1 MGDPARG
8 FSRCIAIWLYVQYRH
23 SALMMKA
30 KTTAFDSLN
39 PAQRRAAT
47 FGTAVPE
54 KGVSA
59 GPMLILAGA
68 GTGKTNTL
76 AHRTAHLVLNG
87 TDPARILMLTF
98 TRRAAQEMIRR
109 TQNIV
114 AEVMADRG
122 RAGDRSVVSRLVW
135 SGTFHS
141 VGNRI
146 LRLYAKHLGL
156 DPNFTVLDRADAAD
170 LMDVVRHDLGFSKK
184 DKRFPR
190 KDACLAIYS
199 YRVNTRLS
207 LKQTLEEQYPWCREW
222 EADLTRLYRE
232 YVGRKQKNRV
242 LDFDDLLLYWHVMM
256 QNPQLAQSLSKNFD
270 HVLVDEYQDTS
281 TLQGEVIQSLKP
293 DGKGITVVGDDAQAI
308 YSFRAAAVENI
319 LGFADRYKPKAEI
332 VVLAQNYRS
341 TQQIL
346 DSANALMSDGAR
358 QHRKTLMGT
367 RQSTQKPYYVAL
379 DDAQAQAEYI
389 TGKILQ
395 TREIGGSLKRHAI
408 LFRSSHHSDV
418 LEVELTKKNIPFV
431 KYGGLK
437 FLEAAH
443 VKDMMSVL
451 RWADN
456 PRNAVSGFRVLK
468 LQPGFGP
475 ANAKHD
481 LVHFEARGFEAKS
494 LADYDAPQAVKMEW
508 KRFCALFEK
517 LADPATPW
525 AGQVGL
531 VKDWYKPQLERIY
544 DSGWTRMG
552 DLEQLETLGVQQPS
566 RERFLTE
573 LTLDPPVASGDQS
586 QGASKDEDYVI
597 LSTIHS
603 AKGQEWDIVYVLNV
617 SDGNFP
623 SEFST
628 GKPEMI
634 EEERRL
640 LYVAMTRARNELH
653 LCAPLKYQVT
663 QQPKNGDAHVYGA
676 KSRFMTDKVLD
687 CFEKISLR
695 NMRSVETL
703 REGEAATVDVVAQLK
718 EMW

>member
-1 MGDPARG
+1 
-8 FSRCIAIWLYVQYRH
+8 
-23 SALMMKA
+23 MKA
-30 KTTAFDSLN
+30 KTSTAFDALN

-47 FGTAVPE
+47 FGSPTD
-54 KGVSA
+54 KGVTA
-59 GPMLILAGA
+59 GPLLILAGA

-87 TDPARILMLTF
+87 VDPARILMLTF

-109 TQNIV
+109 TQSIV
-114 AEVMADRG
+114 AQVMTDRG
-122 RAGDRSVVSRLVW
+122 KAGDRSVVSRLKW

-146 LRLYAKHLGL
+146 LRVYAKHLGL
-156 DPNFTVLDRADAAD
+156 DPNFTVLDRSDAAD
-170 LMDVVRHDLGFSKK
+170 VMDVVRQELGFSAK

-207 LKQTLEEQYPWCREW
+207 LKQTLEEQFPWVREW
-222 EADLTRLYRE
+222 EADLAQLYRE
-232 YVGRKQKNRV
+232 YVGRKQKNRA
-242 LDFDDLLLYWHVMM
+242 LDFDDLLLYWHAMM
-256 QNPQLAQSLSKNFD
+256 QNPALAQSLSRNFD

-281 TLQGEVIQSLKP
+281 TLQGEIVQALKP
-293 DGKGITVVGDDAQAI
+293 DGQGVTVVGDDAQAI

-319 LGFADRYKPKAEI
+319 LGFADRYKPKAEM

-358 QHRKTLMGT
+358 QHRKTLLGL
-367 RQSTQKPYYVAL
+367 RQSSQKPVYVAL

-389 TGKILQ
+389 SGKILQ
-395 TREIGGSLKRHAI
+395 TREIGGSLRRHAI

-418 LEVELTKKNIPFV
+418 LEVELTRRNIPFV

-443 VKDMMSVL
+443 VKDMLSVL

-456 PRNAVSGFRVLK
+456 PRNSVAGFRVLK
-468 LQPGFGP
+468 LVPGIGP
-475 ANAKHD
+475 SNAKQALD
-481 LVHFEARGFEAKS
+481 HFEAQGFNFKGLAAFEAPPS
-494 LADYDAPQAVKMEW
+494 VKMDW
-508 KRFCALFEK
+508 TRFCVFFER

-525 AGQVGL
+525 PGQVGL
-531 VKDWYKPQLERIY
+531 VREWYKPQLERIH
-544 DSGWTRMG
+544 DAAWTRFG
-552 DLEQLETLGVQQPS
+552 DLEQLDHLSTQHAT

-573 LTLDPPVASGDQS
+573 LTLDPPTVTSDQS
-586 QGASKDEDYVI
+586 GAATEDEDYVV

-653 LCAPLKYQVT
+653 LCAPLRYAVT
-663 QQPKNGDAHVYGA
+663 QQPKDGDAHVYGA
-676 KSRFMTDKVLD
+676 KSRFMTEKVLD
-687 CFEKISLR
+687 SCERISVH
-695 NMRSVETL
+695 NAGGVGNL
-703 REGEAATVDVVAQLK
+703 REGDAATVDVVAQLK

>member
-1 MGDPARG
+1 
-8 FSRCIAIWLYVQYRH
+8 
-23 SALMMKA
+23 MMKA
-30 KTTAFDSLN
+30 KPTVFDSLN
-39 PAQRRAAT
+39 PSQRRAAT
-47 FGTAVPE
+47 FGTPVPDQ
-54 KGVSA
+54 GVNA
-59 GPMLILAGA
+59 GPLLILAGA

-87 TDPARILMLTF
+87 VDPARILMLTF

-109 TQNIV
+109 SQAIV
-114 AEVMADRG
+114 AEAMSDRG
-122 RAGDRSVVSRLVW
+122 RAGDRSVVTRLLW

-170 LMDVVRHDLGFSKK
+170 LMDVARHELGFSTKE
-184 DKRFPR
+184 KRFPR

-199 YRVNTRLS
+199 YRVNTRLP
-207 LKQTLEEQYPWCREW
+207 LKQTLEEQFPWCREW
-222 EADLTRLYRE
+222 EADLTRLYRD

-242 LDFDDLLLYWHVMM
+242 LDFDDLLLYWHAMM
-256 QNPQLAQSLSKNFD
+256 QNPTLSKSLAKNFD

-281 TLQGEVIQSLKP
+281 ALQGEVIHALKP
-293 DGKGITVVGDDAQAI
+293 DGKGVTVVGDDAQAI

-319 LGFADRYKPKAEI
+319 LGFAERFTPKADM

-341 TQQIL
+341 TQLIL
-346 DSANALMSDGAR
+346 DAANALMADGAR
-358 QHRKTLMGT
+358 QHRKTLLGT
-367 RQSTQKPYYVAL
+367 RQSTQKPCYVAM

-389 TGKILQ
+389 AGKILQ
-395 TREIGGSLKRHAI
+395 TREIGGSLRRHAI

-418 LEVELTKKNIPFV
+418 LEVEFTKRNIPYV

-443 VKDMMSVL
+443 VKDMLSVL

-456 PRNAVSGFRVLK
+456 PRNSVAGFRVLK
-468 LQPGFGP
+468 LLPGLGP
-475 ANAKHD
+475 STAKQVLD
-481 LVHFEARGFEAKS
+481 DFDAQNFNMKS
-494 LADYDAPQAVKMEW
+494 LAAFDVPQQTKMEW
-508 KRFCALFEK
+508 KRFCALMER
-517 LADPATPW
+517 LADAATPW

-531 VKDWYKPQLERIY
+531 VREWYKPQLERIY
-544 DSGWTRMG
+544 DAAWTRMG
-552 DLEQLETLGVQQPS
+552 DLEQLEQLATQHAT

-573 LTLDPPVASGDQS
+573 LTLDPPVVTSDQS
-586 QGASKDEDYVI
+586 GAASKDEDYVI

-603 AKGQEWDIVYVLNV
+603 AKGQEWDIVYILNV

-628 GKPEMI
+628 GKPELI

-663 QQPKNGDAHVYGA
+663 QQAKDGDAHVYGA
-676 KSRFMTDKVLD
+676 KSRFMTDRVLD
-687 CFEKISLR
+687 CCERITLRNTREVESLR
-695 NMRSVETL
+695 DAGT
-703 REGEAATVDVVAQLK
+703 ATVDVVAQLK

>member
-1 MGDPARG
+1 M
-8 FSRCIAIWLYVQYRH
+8 I
-23 SALMMKA
+23 
-30 KTTAFDSLN
+30 KTKPSAFDSLN
-39 PAQRRAAT
+39 AQQRRAAT
-47 FGTAVPE
+47 FGTPIPD

-59 GPMLILAGA
+59 GPLLILAGA

-76 AHRTAHLVLNG
+76 AHRAAHLVLNG
-87 TDPARILMLTF
+87 VDPARILMLTF

-109 TQNIV
+109 AQLIV
-114 AEVMADRG
+114 AQVLADRG
-122 RAGDRSVVSRLVW
+122 KAGDRSVVSRLLW

-146 LRLYAKHLGL
+146 LRLYAKHLAL

-170 LMDVVRHDLGFSKK
+170 LMDVVRHELGFSAK

-207 LKQTLEEQYPWCREW
+207 LKQTLEEQFPWVREW

-232 YVGRKQKNRV
+232 YVARKQKHRV
-242 LDFDDLLLYWHVMM
+242 LDFDDLLLYWHAMM
-256 QNPQLAQSLSKNFD
+256 QNPALSQSLSKNFD

-281 TLQGEVIQSLKP
+281 TLQGEIIHALKP
-293 DGKGITVVGDDAQAI
+293 DGQGVTAVGDDAQAI

-346 DSANALMSDGAR
+346 DSTNALMADGAR
-358 QHRKTLMGT
+358 QHRKTLLGT
-367 RQSTQKPYYVAL
+367 RQSTQKPLYISL

-389 TGKILQ
+389 AGKILQ
-395 TREIGGSLKRHAI
+395 TREIGGSLRRHAV

-418 LEVELTKKNIPFV
+418 LEVEFSKRNIPYV

-456 PRNAVSGFRVLK
+456 LRNAVAGFRVLK
-468 LQPGFGP
+468 LLPGIGP
-475 ANAKHD
+475 GHAKQALDYLEAHD
-481 LVHFEARGFEAKS
+481 FSVKS
-494 LADYDAPQAVKMEW
+494 LAGFDAPQPVKMDW
-508 KRFCALFEK
+508 KRFCIFFEK

-525 AGQVGL
+525 PGQVGL
-531 VKDWYKPQLERIY
+531 VREWYKPQLERIH
-544 DSGWTRMG
+544 DAAWTRMG
-552 DLEQLETLGVQQPS
+552 DLEQLEQLSSQHPT

-573 LTLDPPVASGDQS
+573 LTLDPPTVTSDQS
-586 QGASKDEDYVI
+586 GTASKDEDYVT

-653 LCAPLKYQVT
+653 LCAPLKYAVT
-663 QQPKNGDAHVYGA
+663 QQPKDGDAHVYGA
-676 KSRFMTDKVLD
+676 KSRFMTDRVLES
-687 CFEKISLR
+687 CERITLR
-695 NMRSVETL
+695 NMRGVDNL
-703 REGEAATVDVVAQLK
+703 REGETATVDVVAQLK

>member
-1 MGDPARG
+1 MRSTP
-8 FSRCIAIWLYVQYRH
+8 C
-23 SALMMKA
+23 
-30 KTTAFDSLN
+30 
-39 PAQRRAAT
+39 
-47 FGTAVPE
+47 
-54 KGVSA
+54 
-59 GPMLILAGA
+59 
-68 GTGKTNTL
+68 TGKTNTL
-76 AHRTAHLVLNG
+76 AHRTAHLVVNG
-87 TDPARILMLTF
+87 VDPARILMLTF

-122 RAGDRSVVSRLVW
+122 RAGDRSVATRLLW

-170 LMDVVRHDLGFSKK
+170 LMDVVRHELGFSAK

-199 YRVNTRLS
+199 YRVNTRLT

-232 YVGRKQKNRV
+232 YVGRKQKHRV

-256 QNPQLAQSLSKNFD
+256 QNPTLAQSLSKNFD

-281 TLQGEVIQSLKP
+281 SLQGEVIHALKP
-293 DGKGITVVGDDAQAI
+293 DGQGVTVVGDDAQAI

-319 LGFADRYKPKAEI
+319 LGFADRYKPKAEV
-332 VVLAQNYRS
+332 VVLSQNYRS

-346 DSANALMSDGAR
+346 DSANSVMAEGAR
-358 QHRKTLMGT
+358 QHRKTLLGM
-367 RQSTQKPYYVAL
+367 RQSNQKPFYVSM

-389 TGKILQ
+389 SGKILQ
-395 TREIGGSLKRHAI
+395 TREVGGSLKRHAI

-418 LEVELTKKNIPFV
+418 LEVEFTKRKIPYV

-456 PRNAVSGFRVLK
+456 PHNAVAGFRVLK
-468 LQPGFGP
+468 LIPGIGP
-475 ANAKHD
+475 GQAKQALDH
-481 LVHFEARGFEAKS
+481 LEAQGCSVKA
-494 LADYDAPQAVKMEW
+494 LADFDAPQPVKMEW
-508 KRFCALFEK
+508 KRFCALLER

-525 AGQVGL
+525 AGQVAL
-531 VKDWYKPQLERIY
+531 VREWYKPQLERIY
-544 DSGWTRMG
+544 DAPWTRMG
-552 DLEQLETLGVQQPS
+552 DLEQLETLATQHVS

-586 QGASKDEDYVI
+586 TGASKDEDYVI

-603 AKGQEWDIVYVLNV
+603 AKGQEWDFVYVLNV

-663 QQPKNGDAHVYGA
+663 QQPKDGDKHVYGA

-687 CFEKISLR
+687 SFERISLR
-695 NMRSVETL
+695 NMRGVESL
-703 REGEAATVDVVAQLK
+703 REGEAAVVDVGSQLK
-718 EMW
+718 DMW

>member
-1 MGDPARG
+1 M
-8 FSRCIAIWLYVQYRH
+8 I
-23 SALMMKA
+23 KA
-30 KTTAFDSLN
+30 KTTTAFDALN

-47 FGTAVPE
+47 FGVALDG
-54 KGVSA
+54 KGVNA

-76 AHRTAHLVLNG
+76 AHRAAHLVLNG
-87 TDPARILMLTF
+87 VDPARIMMLTF
-98 TRRAAQEMIRR
+98 TRRAAQEMTRR
-109 TQNIV
+109 AQKIV
-114 AEVMADRG
+114 AETLAERG
-122 RAGDRSVVSRLVW
+122 KMGDRSVVARLLW

-156 DPNFTVLDRADAAD
+156 NPNFTVLDRGDAAD
-170 LMDVVRHDLGFSKK
+170 LMDVIRHELGFSSKE
-184 DKRFPR
+184 KRFPR
-190 KDACLAIYS
+190 RDACLAIYS
-199 YRVNTRLS
+199 YRVNTRLP
-207 LKQTLEEQYPWCREW
+207 LKQTLEEQFQWCREW

-232 YVGRKQKNRV
+232 YVGRKQKNNV

-256 QNPQLAQSLSKNFD
+256 QTPALAQSLSKNFD

-281 TLQGEVIQSLKP
+281 TLQGEVVHALKP
-293 DGKGITVVGDDAQAI
+293 DGNGVTVVGDDAQAI

-319 LGFADRYKPKAEI
+319 LGFTERYSPKADM

-346 DSANALMSDGAR
+346 DCANALMAEGTR
-358 QHRKTLMGT
+358 QHRKTLMGA
-367 RQSTQKPYYVAL
+367 RQSVQKPFYVAL
-379 DDAQAQAEYI
+379 DDAIAQAEYI
-389 TGKILQ
+389 VTKILA
-395 TREIGGSLKRHAI
+395 TREIGGSLRRHAI

-418 LEVELTKKNIPFV
+418 LEVELTRRNIPYV

-443 VKDMMSVL
+443 IKDMLSVL

-456 PRNAVSGFRVLK
+456 PRNSVAGFRVLK
-468 LQPGFGP
+468 LIAGIGPGH
-475 ANAKHD
+475 AKQALDH
-481 LVHFEARGFEAKS
+481 LEAQGYNVKS
-494 LADYDAPQAVKMEW
+494 LGLYDAPQPAKMDW
-508 KRFCALFEK
+508 RRFCAFFEK

-525 AGQVGL
+525 PGQVGT
-531 VKDWYKPQLERIY
+531 VREWYKPQLERIY
-544 DSGWTRMG
+544 DAAFSRTG
-552 DLEQLETLGVQQPS
+552 DLEQLEHLSAQHSS

-573 LTLDPPVASGDQS
+573 LTLDPPSVSSDQT
-586 QGASKDEDYVI
+586 GMASKDEDYVI

-603 AKGQEWDIVYVLNV
+603 AKGQEWDNVYVLNV
-617 SDGNFP
+617 ADGNFP

-628 GKPEMI
+628 GKPDMI

-663 QQPKNGDAHVYGA
+663 QQAKDGDGHIYGA
-676 KSRFMTDKVLD
+676 KSRFMTDKVLSFFD
-687 CFEKISLR
+687 QTTFRSLR
-695 NMRSVETL
+695 GIESL
-703 REGEAATVDVVAQLK
+703 RGGDTVIDATAQLK

>member
-1 MGDPARG
+1 
-8 FSRCIAIWLYVQYRH
+8 
-23 SALMMKA
+23 MMKA
-30 KTTAFDSLN
+30 KPSAFDALN
-39 PAQRRAAT
+39 PMQRRAAT
-47 FGTAVPE
+47 FGTPAADNG
-54 KGVSA
+54 GVTA
-59 GPMLILAGA
+59 GPVLILAGA

-76 AHRTAHLVLNG
+76 AHRTAHLVVNG
-87 TDPARILMLTF
+87 VDPARILMLTF

-114 AEVMADRG
+114 AEVMSDRG
-122 RAGDRSVVSRLVW
+122 RAGDRSVATRLLW

-170 LMDVVRHDLGFSKK
+170 LMDVVRHELGFSAK

-199 YRVNTRLS
+199 YRVNTRLT

-232 YVGRKQKNRV
+232 YVGRKQKHRV

-256 QNPQLAQSLSKNFD
+256 QNPTLAQSLSKNFD

-281 TLQGEVIQSLKP
+281 SLQGEVIHALKP
-293 DGKGITVVGDDAQAI
+293 DGQGVTVVGDDAQAI

-319 LGFADRYKPKAEI
+319 LGFADRYKPKAEV
-332 VVLAQNYRS
+332 VVLSQNYRS

-346 DSANALMSDGAR
+346 DSANAVMAEGAR
-358 QHRKTLMGT
+358 QHRKTLLGM
-367 RQSTQKPYYVAL
+367 RQSNLKPFYVSM

-389 TGKILQ
+389 SGKILQ

-418 LEVELTKKNIPFV
+418 LEVEFTKRKIPYV

-456 PRNAVSGFRVLK
+456 PHNAVAGFRVLK
-468 LQPGFGP
+468 LIPGIGP
-475 ANAKHD
+475 GHAKQALDH
-481 LVHFEARGFEAKS
+481 LEAQHHSVTS
-494 LADYDAPQAVKMEW
+494 LADFDAPQPVKMEW
-508 KRFCALFEK
+508 KRFCALLER

-531 VKDWYKPQLERIY
+531 VREWYKPQLERIY
-544 DSGWTRMG
+544 DAPWTRMG
-552 DLEQLETLGVQQPS
+552 DLEQLETLATQHVS

-586 QGASKDEDYVI
+586 TGASKDEDYVI

-653 LCAPLKYQVT
+653 LCAPLRYQVT
-663 QQPKNGDAHVYGA
+663 QQAKDGDKHVYGA

-687 CFEKISLR
+687 SFERISLR
-695 NMRSVETL
+695 NMRGVETL
-703 REGEAATVDVVAQLK
+703 RDGEAATVDVGSQLK
-718 EMW
+718 DMW

>member
-1 MGDPARG
+1 M
-8 FSRCIAIWLYVQYRH
+8 I
-23 SALMMKA
+23 KA
-30 KTTAFDSLN
+30 KTTTAFDALN

-47 FGTAVPE
+47 FGVALDG
-54 KGVSA
+54 KGVNA

-76 AHRTAHLVLNG
+76 AHRAAHLVLNG
-87 TDPARILMLTF
+87 VDPARIMMLTF
-98 TRRAAQEMIRR
+98 TRRAAQEMTRR
-109 TQNIV
+109 AQKIV
-114 AEVMADRG
+114 AETLAERG
-122 RAGDRSVVSRLVW
+122 KIGDRSVVSRLLW

-156 DPNFTVLDRADAAD
+156 NPNFTVLDRGDAAD
-170 LMDVVRHDLGFSKK
+170 LMDVIRHELGFSSKE
-184 DKRFPR
+184 KRFPR
-190 KDACLAIYS
+190 RDACLAIYS
-199 YRVNTRLS
+199 YRVNTRLP
-207 LKQTLEEQYPWCREW
+207 LKQTLEEQFQWCREW

-232 YVGRKQKNRV
+232 YVGRKQKNNV

-256 QNPQLAQSLSKNFD
+256 QTPALAQSLSKNFD

-281 TLQGEVIQSLKP
+281 TLQGEVVHALKP
-293 DGKGITVVGDDAQAI
+293 DGNGVTVVGDDAQAI

-319 LGFADRYKPKAEI
+319 LGFTERYSPKADM

-346 DSANALMSDGAR
+346 DCANALMAEGTR
-358 QHRKTLMGT
+358 QHRKTLMGA
-367 RQSTQKPYYVAL
+367 RQSVQKPFYVAL
-379 DDAQAQAEYI
+379 DDAIAQAEYI
-389 TGKILQ
+389 VTKILA
-395 TREIGGSLKRHAI
+395 TREIGGSLRRHAI

-418 LEVELTKKNIPFV
+418 LEVELTRRNIPYV

-443 VKDMMSVL
+443 IKDMLSVL

-456 PRNAVSGFRVLK
+456 PRNSVAGFRVLK
-468 LQPGFGP
+468 LIAGIGPGH
-475 ANAKHD
+475 AKQALDH
-481 LVHFEARGFEAKS
+481 LEAQGYNVKS
-494 LADYDAPQAVKMEW
+494 LGLYDAPQPAKMDW
-508 KRFCALFEK
+508 RRFCAFFEK

-525 AGQVGL
+525 PGQVGT
-531 VKDWYKPQLERIY
+531 VREWYKPQLERIY
-544 DSGWTRMG
+544 DAAFSRTG
-552 DLEQLETLGVQQPS
+552 DLEQLEHLSAQHSS

-573 LTLDPPVASGDQS
+573 LTLDPPSVSSDQT
-586 QGASKDEDYVI
+586 GMASKDEDYVI

-603 AKGQEWDIVYVLNV
+603 AKGQEWDNVYVLNV
-617 SDGNFP
+617 ADGNFP

-628 GKPEMI
+628 GKPDMI

-663 QQPKNGDAHVYGA
+663 QQAKDGDGHIYGA
-676 KSRFMTDKVLD
+676 KSRFMTDKVLSFFD
-687 CFEKISLR
+687 QTTFRSLR
-695 NMRSVETL
+695 GIESL
-703 REGEAATVDVVAQLK
+703 RGGDTVIDATAQLK